1 MTSDRPA
8 TWKVITA
15 AILDFLLVFIGG
27 GYVIAR
33 LTGGITEGGF
43 QLSGGPALALF
54 ALVVAYFV
62 VLNRMGGT
70 VFKRLLGAR

>member
-8 TWKVITA
+8 AWKVITA

-43 QLSGGPALALF
+43 QLSGGPAFALF

-70 VFKRLLGAR
+70 VFKRLLGVV